1 MGYAQTPEALVDHIN
16 AAENTLRSY
25 NGGKDFPLYLSET
38 GWPTTTPGIPPDE
51 VADFNAQTLLLAPTT
66 SFLKRIWWYDFQ
78 DDGTVATNVKD
89 NFGLVHADLSPKPG
103 FFALTSATRWLNGT
117 QFSTRIKT
125 SNPAVDGTKFLLPD
139 GQQAM
144 AVWTVGGGSSQ
155 VQIKDGHRCPI
166 LI

>member
-1 MGYAQTPEALVDHIN
+1 
-16 AAENTLRSY
+16 
-25 NGGKDFPLYLSET
+25 
-38 GWPTTTPGIPPDE
+38 
-51 VADFNAQTLLLAPTT
+51 
-66 SFLKRIWWYDFQ
+66 LKGIWWYDFQ
-78 DDGTVATNVKD
+78 DDGTVATNVED